1 MTNFLKELEEKIYKE
16 LMPDKIELINNSDLH
31 KNHKSFD
38 VNKLHLKLIIYSKKM
53 RAMNRIAAHKK
64 ILSLVKEEMKN
75 KIHALEIKIK

>member
-1 MTNFLKELEEKIYKE
+1 MTNFLKELEEKIHKE

-31 KNHKSFD
+31 KTHKSFD
-38 VNKLHLKLIIYSKKM
+38 INKLHLKLIIYSKKM
-53 RAMNRIAAHKK
+53 REMNRITAHKK